1 MQLELKQNRLW
12 KKAGLGI
19 LCLLL
24 PFILFQAIDF
34 LQIFELQF
42 LDFMIEFRGARN
54 SNSNLILV
62 TMDDQTGGA
71 LGSPLPGRYYPQVLR
86 ALKQYGAKTIVVDLM
101 ITEMDRIDAKAD
113 TALATLT
120 QEFGNVIHSF
130 YLEDDPNGES
140 PQAAQQD
147 TTYTKF
153 AIRPQAE
160 ADLSYTATNSLMLP
174 PAFFLQRFPQA
185 GAVTI
190 FYDLDEQYRRLPL
203 LLKYRDQVYPELCL
217 LSLCDYL
224 QIPAD
229 SMKIKR
235 DFWGYSLALETANRT
250 ITIPVDAHGQA
261 LLNFDGTFET
271 FKTYSILQIV
281 QALQDI
287 EEKRAPR
294 ISLHDFAGKIVVIG
308 NNETLGKDYFPT
320 PFTDDFPGMG
330 MQATALS
337 NFLGGTTLREWPW
350 YVNAGLT
357 LLLGLM
363 LSAGLLFI
371 GKTDKRRETIYAW
384 SFFGCL
390 ILAYNAL
397 AYFLFF
403 KSMNAAPAILPIN
416 SGLVVLFVATM
427 FYEKSLNVERLNRQ
441 VRELEVNI
449 HAKDSHIQNLKERI
463 GAQDEQYKAIEFFI
477 GEIESVLNN
486 PAAEQMRSLETP
498 LMKMQLFKEHL
509 KNESERWHV
518 EKQILETEK
527 EALASQIQVYKSLVT
542 GIQKDEK
549 ILPPPEKPA
558 PKEFA
563 ARFQEVNRVMES
575 YRAFGQ
581 RTKAA
586 YHYDSSFGMV
596 TAVMNGRSN
605 GQNGKTQL
613 QEIFAQIARV
623 APYDA
628 TVLITGETGTGKELA
643 ARAIRQHS
651 TRATAPYVVLN
662 CAAIPETLMESELF
676 GHVKGAFTGALS
688 DRAGAFERASGGIIF
703 LDEIGDLKPD
713 LQAKLLRVLQE
724 KKVQRLGGN
733 KLIEVDVRVITATNR
748 DLQQLIQREQFRND
762 LYFRL
767 DVANIHLPPLRER
780 KEEVPHLVHYFLAQ
794 FGEKNACSKQI
805 TEEALTALIVYDWPG
820 NIRELQHLVE
830 KSCIHSAGNAI
841 RLNDLPDKIQHGYR
855 GIFADQKIQM
865 WEAVEAAAK
874 AEMDNLLETCQEI
887 LRSGNVETALQSGQ
901 IKLWGSSCEN
911 CYAYMK
917 TYLDSKA
924 SPFPSDQREKLAKQS
939 IVAVAEQLINW
950 CKEQK
955 IGPMQQNWDE
965 IEKLLGRTRRMIDNW
980 KHEVGLPSV

>member
-24 PFILFQAIDF
+24 PFIFFQAIDF

-42 LDFMIEFRGARN
+42 LDFLIEFRGTQN

-86 ALKQYGAKTIVVDLM
+86 ALKQYGAQTIAVDLLL
-101 ITEMDRIDAKAD
+101 TEMDRIDPKAD

-120 QEFGNVIHSF
+120 QEFGNVIHSI
-130 YLEDDPNGES
+130 YLEDDPSSES
-140 PQAAQQD
+140 PQAARQD
-147 TTYTKF
+147 TAYTKF

-160 ADLSYTATNSLMLP
+160 TNLSYIATNSLMLP
-174 PAFFLQRFPQA
+174 SAFFLHRFPKA

-203 LLKYRDQVYPELCL
+203 FLKYRGQLYPELCL
-217 LSLCDYL
+217 LALCDYL

-229 SMKIKR
+229 SIKIKHG
-235 DFWGYSLALETANRT
+235 FWGYHLTLETARRAM
-250 ITIPVDAHGQA
+250 TIPVDEYGQA
-261 LLNFDGTFET
+261 LLNFDGALGT

-287 EEKRAPR
+287 EEKRAPQ

-371 GKTDKRRETIYAW
+371 RKAGKKRETIYAW

-390 ILAYNAL
+390 ILAYNML
-397 AYFLFF
+397 AYFLLF
-403 KSMNAAPAILPIN
+403 KSLNVAPAILPIN
-416 SGLVVLFVATM
+416 SGLVLLFVATM

-477 GEIESVLNN
+477 GEIESVLND

-498 LMKMQLFKEHL
+498 LMKMQLFKEQL
-509 KNESERWHV
+509 KDELERRHV

-542 GIQKDEK
+542 GIQMQKDEK
-549 ILPPPEKPA
+549 TLPPEKPA
-558 PKEFA
+558 PKEFEA
-563 ARFQEVNRVMES
+563 TFQEVNRVLDS
-575 YRAFGQ
+575 YRAFAQ
-581 RTKAA
+581 RTKSA
-586 YHYDSSFGMV
+586 YHYDAAFGMV

-623 APYDA
+623 APYDS
-628 TVLITGETGTGKELA
+628 TVLITGETGTGKELV
-643 ARAIRQHS
+643 ARDPPAQHAGDS
-651 TRATAPYVVLN
+651 PVRRA
-662 CAAIPETLMESELF
+662 
-676 GHVKGAFTGALS
+676 
-688 DRAGAFERASGGIIF
+688 
-703 LDEIGDLKPD
+703 
-713 LQAKLLRVLQE
+713 
-724 KKVQRLGGN
+724 
-733 KLIEVDVRVITATNR
+733 
-748 DLQQLIQREQFRND
+748 
-762 LYFRL
+762 
-767 DVANIHLPPLRER
+767 
-780 KEEVPHLVHYFLAQ
+780 
-794 FGEKNACSKQI
+794 
-805 TEEALTALIVYDWPG
+805 
-820 NIRELQHLVE
+820 
-830 KSCIHSAGNAI
+830 
-841 RLNDLPDKIQHGYR
+841 
-855 GIFADQKIQM
+855 
-865 WEAVEAAAK
+865 
-874 AEMDNLLETCQEI
+874 
-887 LRSGNVETALQSGQ
+887 
-901 IKLWGSSCEN
+901 
-911 CYAYMK
+911 
-917 TYLDSKA
+917 
-924 SPFPSDQREKLAKQS
+924 
-939 IVAVAEQLINW
+939 
-950 CKEQK
+950 
-955 IGPMQQNWDE
+955 
-965 IEKLLGRTRRMIDNW
+965 
-980 KHEVGLPSV
+980 